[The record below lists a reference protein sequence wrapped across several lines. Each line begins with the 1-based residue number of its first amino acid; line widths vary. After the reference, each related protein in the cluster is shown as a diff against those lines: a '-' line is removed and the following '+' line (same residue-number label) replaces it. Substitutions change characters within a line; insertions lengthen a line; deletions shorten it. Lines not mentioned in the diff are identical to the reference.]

1 MPNLLH
7 FLLIPVAASLV
18 SCGGSDGFDF
28 LSGPSAPL
36 QSSSTQS
43 FPFAQAVAD
52 FVSTNH
58 SYNVSV
64 SGTVGG
70 KAATG
75 SGTFTYT
82 AAIGSTFEGQS
93 AFKESIALATVISA
107 GGITLPF
114 VAVGDNFF
122 TTNYDPLGSSSPGGL
137 DYCVVQGNPSYPHA
151 VKVGDTPI
159 IGTYNCYQDDTKS
172 VATEN
177 DIERLVV
184 EADTSTTVLVN
195 VITESFTLTNSL
207 DFKIED
213 RYRVDENGDMNWASI
228 TLTDPTTG
236 DITVFTAQ

>member
-1 MPNLLH
+1 MSNLLR
-7 FLLIPVAASLV
+7 FLLVPVAASLV

-28 LSGPSAPL
+28 LSGTSIPDQPT
-36 QSSSTQS
+36 STQS
-43 FPFAQAVAD
+43 FPFAQAIAD
-52 FVSTNH
+52 FISTNH

-93 AFKESIALATVISA
+93 AFKEVIALATVISA

-114 VAVGDNFF
+114 SDVRDNYF
-122 TTNYDPLGSSSPGGL
+122 TTNYNPLGSSSPSGL
-137 DYCVVQGNPSYPHA
+137 DYCVVQGSPSYPHS
-151 VKVGDTPI
+151 VKVGDTLT
-159 IGTYNCYQDDTKS
+159 IGTYNCYQDDTKN

-184 EADTSTTVLVN
+184 ETDTQTTVLVN
-195 VITESFTLTNSL
+195 VITEGFTLTNTL
-207 DFKIED
+207 DFKTEE
-213 RYRVDENGDMNWASI
+213 RYRVDENGDMNLVSF
-228 TLTDPTTG
+228 TVTDPTTG